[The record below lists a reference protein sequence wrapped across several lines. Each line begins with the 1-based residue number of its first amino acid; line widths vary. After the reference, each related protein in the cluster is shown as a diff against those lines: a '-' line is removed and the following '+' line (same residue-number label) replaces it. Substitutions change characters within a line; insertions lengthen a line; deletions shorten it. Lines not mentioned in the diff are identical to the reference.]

1 MLLLLLLLLPLGTDA
16 VTRLSLSL
24 DGEWGFT
31 LSVGNQSGSIA
42 VPGSFEAQGFG
53 NETEQMWHQVLTG
66 DNARGGRGVAGTY
79 TKVVKPPV
87 CPAGHTP
94 YFMIDQGIHRH
105 ALFHANG
112 RLLGEHTGYLT
123 PFEADLIGC
132 SPSCTINVVL
142 DGGRSCVQQDA
153 NCSGDCGG
161 CSDALIGAADDDT
174 DGTGLGGWAGL
185 NGRVSIECRPPIFI
199 DGGVGNIIPPH
210 VQHPPVTTASVG
222 KPLEVTVSFT
232 VSGGSAQAS
241 VHILDNSTGALVASS
256 SPSMAQQGNVTTL
269 RVTIPNLK
277 LWSPESR
284 ALYTA
289 VVTLGT
295 GTPTTPLDSA
305 SVRFGVRSI
314 TVDGHKLLLNGQR
327 IFLAGYGD
335 DAIYPMTVSPPRD
348 KSAYVEKLRFAHE
361 HGFNFVFSSQ

>member
-1 MLLLLLLLLPLGTDA
+1 MSRLALLPLILA
-16 VTRLSLSL
+16 EAAAARQSLSL
-24 DGEWGFT
+24 DGQWGFK
-31 LSVGNQSGSIA
+31 LSVGGQSGTIA

-53 NETEQMWHQVLTG
+53 NETQQMWHQVLTG
-66 DNARGGRGVAGTY
+66 DNARGGRGVAGIY
-79 TKVVKPPV
+79 TKTVKPPS

-94 YFMIDQGIHRH
+94 FFTVDQGIHRH
-105 ALFHANG
+105 ALFRANG

-123 PFEADLIGC
+123 PFEADLTGC
-132 SPSCTINVVL
+132 GPSCTLEVTL
-142 DGGRSCVQQDA
+142 DGGRPCVQQDA
-153 NCSGDCGG
+153 NCTGDCGG

-185 NGRVSIECRPPIFI
+185 NGHVSIECRPPIFI
-199 DGGVGNIIPPH
+199 DGGIGNIIPPH
-210 VQHPPVTTASVG
+210 VQHPPVTTASAG
-222 KPLEVTVSFT
+222 KPLEVTVSFI

-241 VHILDNSTGALVASS
+241 VDIFDNSTGTLVASS
-256 SPSMAQQGNVTTL
+256 SPNAPLHGNSTL
-269 RVTIPNLK
+269 RVTIPRVA

-295 GTPTTPLDSA
+295 PVKPLDSA
-305 SVRFGVRSI
+305 TTRFGVRSI
-314 TVDGHKLLLNGQR
+314 AVDGHKLLLNGQR

-348 KSAYVEKLRFAHE
+348 KSAYVQKLRFAHE
-361 HGFNFVFSSQ
+361 HGFVK